1 LLSGGEPVIPIED
14 LLRFIQEDAPWG
26 DVTSDAVVPEV
37 TCRAVI
43 QAKDSGIIAGLAEA
57 RALFEHVGVTGRAR
71 SSDGRPVRPGTTLLE
86 LDGPA
91 RAILLVE
98 RTALNII
105 GRMSGIATRT
115 REAVD
120 AVRAVSPT
128 VRVAATRKTAPGLRL
143 LDKKA
148 VVLGGGDP
156 HRYTLSDM
164 ILIKDN
170 HLALVPLPEA
180 VRRAKEK
187 SLYRAVEVEVE
198 TAEDAVTAANA
209 GADIIL
215 LDNMG
220 PDAVEEAVRTL
231 KERGLRER
239 VILEVSGGVSAAD
252 LARYAMTGIDI
263 ISMGALTHTVRNFDV
278 SLDILKGAGTIRL
291 P

>member
-1 LLSGGEPVIPIED
+1 VSEVIPLED
-14 LLRFIQEDAPWG
+14 LLRFIREDAPWG
-26 DVTSDAVVPEV
+26 DVTTDAVVPDV

-43 QAKDSGIIAGLAEA
+43 RAKDHGVIAGLAEA
-57 RALFEHVGVTGRAR
+57 QALFEHFGVTAHAR
-71 SSDGRPVRPGTTLLE
+71 TADGRPATPGEALLD
-86 LDGPA
+86 LAGPA

-105 GRMSGIATRT
+105 GRMSGIATQT

-120 AVRAVSPT
+120 VVQGVSPD
-128 VRVAATRKTAPGLRL
+128 VRVAATRKTAPGLRA

-148 VVLGGGDP
+148 VTLGGGDP

-164 ILIKDN
+164 VLIKDN

-180 VRRAKEK
+180 IRRAKEQ
-187 SLYRAVEVEVE
+187 SLYRVVEVEVG
-198 TAEDAVTAANA
+198 AASDAIMAAGA

-215 LDNMG
+215 LDNMTPG
-220 PDAVEEAVRTL
+220 AVFETVQAL
-231 KERGLRER
+231 IDRGLRER
-239 VILEVSGGVSAAD
+239 VVLEVSGNVAGGD
-252 LARYAMTGIDI
+252 LARYAATGIDL

-278 SLDILKGAGTIRL
+278 SLDIVKGMSTVRI

>member
-1 LLSGGEPVIPIED
+1 MVLLED
-14 LLRFIQEDAPWG
+14 LIRFVREDAPWG
-26 DVTSDAVVPEV
+26 DVTSRTVVPDV
-37 TCRAVI
+37 ACRAVVM
-43 QAKDSGIIAGLAEA
+43 AKDRGIIAGLAEV
-57 RALFEHVGVTGRAR
+57 RALFEHFGVVVRER
-71 SSDGRPVRPGTTLLE
+71 SVDGDLVTSREILLE

-120 AVRAVSPT
+120 AVRAVSPA
-128 VRVAATRKTAPGLRL
+128 VRVAATRKTAPGLRT

-164 ILIKDN
+164 VLIKDN
-170 HLALVPLPEA
+170 HLVLVPLPEA
-180 VRRAKEK
+180 IRRAREG
-187 SLYRAVEVEVE
+187 SCYVVIEVEVE
-198 TAEDAVTAANA
+198 TPGDAIMAADA

-215 LDNMG
+215 LDNMT
-220 PDAVEEAVRTL
+220 PDAVRDAVRAL
-231 KERGLRER
+231 SRQGLRDR
-239 VILEVSGGVSAAD
+239 VLLEVSGGVSGGD
-252 LARYAMTGIDI
+252 LARYAATGIDI
-263 ISMGALTHTVRNFDV
+263 ISMGALTHTIRNFDV
-278 SLDILKGAGTIRL
+278 SLDILEGATDL

>member
-1 LLSGGEPVIPIED
+1 MIPIED
-14 LLRFIQEDAPWG
+14 LLRFVREDAPWG
-26 DVTSDAVVPEV
+26 DVTSEAVVPDV
-37 TCRAVI
+37 VCRAVI
-43 QAKDSGIIAGLAEA
+43 RAKDSGIIAGLAEA
-57 RALFEHVGVTGRAR
+57 RALFEHFGVTVRERSVDGRA
-71 SSDGRPVRPGTTLLE
+71 VAPGAALLE

-120 AVRAVSPT
+120 AVRKVSPA
-128 VRVAATRKTAPGLRL
+128 VRIAATRKTAPGLRM

-156 HRYTLSDM
+156 HRYSLSDM
-164 ILIKDN
+164 VLIKDN

-180 VRRAKEK
+180 VRRAKQQ
-187 SLYRAVEVEVE
+187 SLYRTVEVEVE
-198 TAEDAVTAANA
+198 TVEDAITAAES

-215 LDNMG
+215 LDNMA
-220 PDAVEEAVRTL
+220 PDAVRETVRVL
-231 KERGLRER
+231 NEQGLRDHLT
-239 VILEVSGGVSAAD
+239 LEVSGGVGAGD
-252 LARYAMTGIDI
+252 LAGYAATGIDI

-278 SLDILKGAGTIRL
+278 SLDVLKGAGTFRV

>member
-1 LLSGGEPVIPIED
+1 VSEVIPLED
-14 LLRFIQEDAPWG
+14 LLRFIREDAPWG
-26 DVTSDAVVPEV
+26 DATTDAVVPDV

-43 QAKDSGIIAGLAEA
+43 RAKDHGVIAGLAEA
-57 RALFEHVGVTGRAR
+57 QALFEHFGVTAHAR
-71 SSDGRPVRPGTTLLE
+71 TADGRPATPGEALLD
-86 LDGPA
+86 LAGPA

-105 GRMSGIATRT
+105 GRMSGIATQT

-120 AVRAVSPT
+120 VVQDVSPD
-128 VRVAATRKTAPGLRL
+128 VRVAATRKTAPGLRA

-148 VVLGGGDP
+148 VTLGGGDP

-164 ILIKDN
+164 VLIKDN

-180 VRRAKEK
+180 IRRAKEQ
-187 SLYRAVEVEVE
+187 SLYRVVEVEVG
-198 TAEDAVTAANA
+198 AASDAIMAAGA

-215 LDNMG
+215 LDNMTPG
-220 PDAVEEAVRTL
+220 AVFETVQAL
-231 KERGLRER
+231 IDRGLRER
-239 VILEVSGGVSAAD
+239 VVLEVSGNVAGGD
-252 LARYAMTGIDI
+252 LARYAATGIDV

-278 SLDILKGAGTIRL
+278 SLDIVKGMSTVRI

>member
-1 LLSGGEPVIPIED
+1 MIPLED
-14 LLRFIQEDAPWG
+14 LLRFIREDAPWG
-26 DVTSDAVVPEV
+26 DATTDAVVPDV

-43 QAKDSGIIAGLAEA
+43 RAKDHGVIAGLAEA
-57 RALFEHVGVTGRAR
+57 QALFEHFGVTAHAR
-71 SSDGRPVRPGTTLLE
+71 TADGRPATPGEALLD
-86 LDGPA
+86 LAGPA

-105 GRMSGIATRT
+105 GRMSGIATQT

-120 AVRAVSPT
+120 VVQDVSPD
-128 VRVAATRKTAPGLRL
+128 VRVAATRKTAPGLRA

-148 VVLGGGDP
+148 VTLGGGDP

-164 ILIKDN
+164 VLIKDN

-180 VRRAKEK
+180 IRRAKEQ
-187 SLYRAVEVEVE
+187 SLYRVVEVEVG
-198 TAEDAVTAANA
+198 AASDAIMAAGA

-215 LDNMG
+215 LDNMTPG
-220 PDAVEEAVRTL
+220 AVFETVQAL
-231 KERGLRER
+231 IDRGLRER
-239 VILEVSGGVSAAD
+239 VVLEVSGNVAGGD
-252 LARYAMTGIDI
+252 LARYAATGIDV

-278 SLDILKGAGTIRL
+278 SLDIVKGMSTVRI

>member
-1 LLSGGEPVIPIED
+1 VSEVIPLED
-14 LLRFIQEDAPWG
+14 LLRFIREDAPWG
-26 DVTSDAVVPEV
+26 DATTDAVVPDV

-43 QAKDSGIIAGLAEA
+43 RAKDHGVIAGLAEA
-57 RALFEHVGVTGRAR
+57 QALFEHFGVTAHAR
-71 SSDGRPVRPGTTLLE
+71 TADGRPATPGEALLD
-86 LDGPA
+86 LAGPA

-105 GRMSGIATRT
+105 GRMSGIATQT

-120 AVRAVSPT
+120 VVQDVSPD
-128 VRVAATRKTAPGLRL
+128 VRVAATRKTAPGLRA

-148 VVLGGGDP
+148 VTLGGGDP

-164 ILIKDN
+164 VLIKDN

-180 VRRAKEK
+180 IGRAKMQ
-187 SLYRAVEVEVE
+187 SLYRTVEVEVE
-198 TAEDAVTAANA
+198 TTDDAITAAGA

-215 LDNMG
+215 LDNMT
-220 PDAVEEAVRTL
+220 PDAVRETVGAL
-231 KERGLRER
+231 AGRGLRER
-239 VILEVSGGVSAAD
+239 VILEVSGGVAGGD
-252 LARYAMTGIDI
+252 LAGYAATGIDV

-278 SLDILKGAGTIRL
+278 SLDIVKGMSTVRI

>member
-1 LLSGGEPVIPIED
+1 MIPVEE
-14 LLRFIQEDAPWG
+14 LLRFVREDAPWG
-26 DVTSDAVVPEV
+26 DVTSEAVVPDV
-37 TCRAVI
+37 VCRAVI
-43 QAKDSGIIAGLAEA
+43 RAKNSGIVAGLAEA
-57 RALFEHVGVTGRAR
+57 LVLFEHYGVTVRVRIPDGRA
-71 SSDGRPVRPGTTLLE
+71 VAPGATLLE
-86 LDGPA
+86 LDGSA

-120 AVRAVSPT
+120 AVRTVSPC
-128 VRVAATRKTAPGLRL
+128 VRVAATRKTAPGLRM

-156 HRYTLSDM
+156 HRYSLSDM

-180 VRRAKEK
+180 VRRAKQQ
-187 SLYRAVEVEVE
+187 SLYRTVEVEAE
-198 TAEDAVTAANA
+198 TVEDAVTAAEA
-209 GADIIL
+209 GADIVL
-215 LDNMG
+215 LDNMT
-220 PDAVEEAVRTL
+220 PDTVRETVRAL
-231 KERGLRER
+231 TGRGLRER
-239 VILEVSGGVSAAD
+239 VTLEVSGGVAVDD
-252 LARYAMTGIDI
+252 LAGYAATGIDI

-278 SLDILKGAGTIRL
+278 SLDILTGAGTVRI

>member
-1 LLSGGEPVIPIED
+1 MIPLEN
-14 LLRFIQEDAPWG
+14 LLRFIREDAPWG
-26 DVTSDAVVPEV
+26 DVTTDTVVPDV
-37 TCRAVI
+37 ACRAVVR
-43 QAKDSGIIAGLAEA
+43 AKDRGTIAGLAEA
-57 RALFEHVGVTGRAR
+57 RALFEHFGVTVRERSADGRA
-71 SSDGRPVRPGTTLLE
+71 VAPGEILLE

-91 RAILLVE
+91 RAVLLVE

-120 AVRAVSPT
+120 MVRQVSPA
-128 VRVAATRKTAPGLRL
+128 VRVAATRKTAPGLRA

-156 HRYTLSDM
+156 HRFSLSDM
-164 ILIKDN
+164 VLIKDN

-180 VRRAKEK
+180 IGRAKK
-187 SLYRAVEVEVE
+187 QSLYRTVEVEVE
-198 TAEDAVTAANA
+198 TTDDAITAASA

-215 LDNMG
+215 LDNMT
-220 PDAVEEAVRTL
+220 PDAVWETVGAL
-231 KERGLRER
+231 AGRGLRER
-239 VILEVSGGVSAAD
+239 VILEVSGGVAGGD
-252 LARYAMTGIDI
+252 LAGYAATGIDV

-278 SLDILKGAGTIRL
+278 SLDILKGMGIVRI

>member
-1 LLSGGEPVIPIED
+1 MVLLED
-14 LLRFIQEDAPWG
+14 LIRFVREDAPWG
-26 DVTSDAVVPEV
+26 DVTSRTVVPDV
-37 TCRAVI
+37 ACRAVVM
-43 QAKDSGIIAGLAEA
+43 AKDRGIIAGLAEA
-57 RALFEHVGVTGRAR
+57 RALFEHFGVVVRER
-71 SSDGRPVRPGTTLLE
+71 SVDGDLVTSREILLE

-120 AVRAVSPT
+120 AVRAVSPA
-128 VRVAATRKTAPGLRL
+128 VRVAATRKTAPGLRT

-164 ILIKDN
+164 VLIKDN
-170 HLALVPLPEA
+170 HLVLVPLPEA
-180 VRRAKEK
+180 IRRAREG
-187 SLYRAVEVEVE
+187 SCYVVIEVEVE
-198 TAEDAVTAANA
+198 TPGDAIMAADA

-215 LDNMG
+215 LDNMT
-220 PDAVEEAVRTL
+220 PDAVRETVRAL
-231 KERGLRER
+231 SRQGLRDR
-239 VILEVSGGVSAAD
+239 VLLEVSGGVSGGD
-252 LARYAMTGIDI
+252 LARYAATGIDI
-263 ISMGALTHTVRNFDV
+263 ISMGALTHTIRNFDV
-278 SLDILKGAGTIRL
+278 SLDILEGATDL